1 MLNVIH
7 NWLSQLRSQTLYLI
21 CFVVLHSSESKKYAT
36 VFGFC
41 LLLNPDSL
49 PVDMEVI
56 LKVFIFEN
64 PEIVPKVSSHVF
76 RIVSENTNVNRN
88 VVFRQDVYSKKHILF
103 QRNKA
108 CFKSII
114 LFGRHTLIPFLLEQK
129 TQNPL
134 LFGAHRL
141 EVRG

>member
-88 VVFRQDVYSKKHILF
+88 VVFRQDAYSKKHILCGEI
-103 QRNKA
+103 KLV
-108 CFKSII
+108 S
-114 LFGRHTLIPFLLEQK
+114 
-129 TQNPL
+129 NPL
-134 LFGAHRL
+134 SFLGGTLSFHFFQNKKRKIHSYLGHTDWK
-141 EVRG
+141 